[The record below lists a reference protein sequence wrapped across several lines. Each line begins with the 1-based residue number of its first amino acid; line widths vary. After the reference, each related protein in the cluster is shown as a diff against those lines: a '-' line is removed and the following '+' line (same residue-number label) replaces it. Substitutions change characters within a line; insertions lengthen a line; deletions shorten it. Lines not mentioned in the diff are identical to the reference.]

1 MERMTVVKLYCRGT
15 FDYIQTA
22 EVLPQGV
29 RPLGSNPSD
38 GFDHM

>member
-1 MERMTVVKLYCRGT
+1 MTIVSLYCRET
-15 FDYIQTA
+15 LDYIQTA
-22 EVLPQGV
+22 GVLPQGV